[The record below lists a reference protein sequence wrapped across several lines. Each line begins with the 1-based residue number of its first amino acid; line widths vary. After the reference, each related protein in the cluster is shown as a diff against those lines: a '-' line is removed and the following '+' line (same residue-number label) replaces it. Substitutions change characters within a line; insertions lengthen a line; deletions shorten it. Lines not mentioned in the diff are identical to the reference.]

1 MSTDRQEPRDG
12 LTAADWQAMND
23 AEDARQ
29 SRWLANQRVMNGDD
43 EPNVPV
49 SARTRRGPSRRGSD
63 GPGPGEEAGKIPAP
77 DWERL
82 WDRWGLPSQ
91 TGWAEVRD
99 LRAREAIAAKRRED
113 RSPSE
118 SLLLARSRA
127 NDTGRRYVAALAAAG
142 QFVPGVSRDQ
152 RRETIR
158 VNHDRYAR
166 AMMAVAMEPLKDGV
180 DADALI
186 ESLGIMTV
194 MAVLSPTFRHQ
205 VGDHFNPVRRAV
217 VRRIDRQAAID
228 MYDRRTDDKS
238 PSRVLRRRY
247 DAMMERNPDYV
258 EPLTPTAVGLT
269 EVALL
274 RDAADRMRR
283 PGVDADE
290 IRRIDGEY
298 RATVAELY
306 EQAAADGLDPE
317 RTVAV
322 SRRVLAEQITRDPDF
337 ASLVTGLSE
346 GSVRVHV
353 EQIPQRGR
361 HHKTVATLVHDD
373 GTEADLSTR
382 GALERGSRIE
392 SGYTLRLP
400 RSIDAHER
408 TVEATV
414 VDRIMPP
421 GGGRNTAG
429 PRSGPSALRVR
440 IDVLEDYVCGRTDDG
455 TAFGPAGALMMA
467 MRADGQDAPAARRA
481 YSHGL
486 VAAVRA
492 ARSVEPERID
502 AWLTDLGTSADEF
515 EARAEA
521 DSRTAMDLLA
531 ARIKDRRSQIAGLPR
546 SGPTPVEPTDVEAAD
561 DEPTVIIPTVEDPEP
576 DIV

>member
-1 MSTDRQEPRDG
+1 MS
-12 LTAADWQAMND
+12 
-23 AEDARQ
+23 
-29 SRWLANQRVMNGDD
+29 
-43 EPNVPV
+43 
-49 SARTRRGPSRRGSD
+49 
-63 GPGPGEEAGKIPAP
+63 PAP
-77 DWERL
+77 DWQRL
-82 WDRWGLPSQ
+82 WNRWGLPSQ
-91 TGWAEVRD
+91 TGWAEARD

-142 QFVPGVSRDQ
+142 QFVPGVTRDQ

-205 VGDHFNPVRRAV
+205 VGDHVNPVRRAV

-274 RDAADRMRR
+274 RDAADRIRR

-322 SRRVLAEQITRDPDF
+322 SRRVLAEQITQDPDF

-382 GALERGSRIE
+382 GASERGSRIE

-429 PRSGPSALRVR
+429 PRSDASTLCVR
-440 IDVLEDYVCGRTDDG
+440 IDVLENYVCGRTDDK
-455 TAFGPAGALMMA
+455 TAFGPAEALMMA

-521 DSRTAMDLLA
+521 DPRTATDLLA

-561 DEPTVIIPTVEDPEP
+561 DEPTVIIPTVEDLEP

>member
-1 MSTDRQEPRDG
+1 VSTDRQEPRDG
-12 LTAADWQAMND
+12 LTAADWQAMNG

-43 EPNVPV
+43 EPNVPAPV
-49 SARTRRGPSRRGSD
+49 RTRRGPSRRGSD

-91 TGWAEVRD
+91 KGWAEARD

-127 NDTGRRYVAALAAAG
+127 SDTGRRYVAALAAAG
-142 QFVPGVSRDQ
+142 QFVPGVTRDQ

-158 VNHDRYAR
+158 ANHDRYAR

-180 DADALI
+180 DTDSLI

-194 MAVLSPTFRHQ
+194 MSALSPTFRHQ

-228 MYDRRTDDKS
+228 MYNRRTDDKS
-238 PSRVLRRRY
+238 PSKVLRRRY

-322 SRRVLAEQITRDPDF
+322 SRRVLAEQMIQDPDL
-337 ASLVTGLSE
+337 APLITGLSE

-361 HHKTVATLVHDD
+361 HHRTVATLVHDD

-382 GALERGSRIE
+382 GVSERGSRIE
-392 SGYTLRLP
+392 SGYTLRPP

-408 TVEATV
+408 VIEATV
-414 VDRIMPP
+414 VDQIVPSSVTR
-421 GGGRNTAG
+421 GTAD
-429 PRSGPSALRVR
+429 PVR
-440 IDVLEDYVCGRTDDG
+440 TPVSVRTDVLENYVCGRTADG
-455 TAFGPAGALMMA
+455 AAFGPAGALMAA
-467 MRADGQDAPAARRA
+467 MRADGQDAGAARRA

-502 AWLTDLGTSADEF
+502 AWLGDLGTFTDEF

-521 DSRTAMDLLA
+521 DSRTATDLLA
-531 ARIKDRRSQIAGLPR
+531 AHIRDRRDRTAGMPR
-546 SGPTPVEPTDVEAAD
+546 SGLTPVEPSDVEAAD
-561 DEPTVIIPTVEDPEP
+561 DEPTVIIPTVEDPGP
-576 DIV
+576 DIA